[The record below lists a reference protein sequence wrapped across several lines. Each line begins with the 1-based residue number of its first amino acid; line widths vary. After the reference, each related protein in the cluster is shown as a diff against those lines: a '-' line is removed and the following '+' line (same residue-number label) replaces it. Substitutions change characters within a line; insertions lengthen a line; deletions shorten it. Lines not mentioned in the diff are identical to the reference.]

1 MPSKLAA
8 LAANPPARTAR
19 RLTRFTVI
27 PPIDLSPERNKHSTE
42 LCTPPASNL
51 PGSTMLAS
59 ADGRNGA
66 KPEAAGLEQELPLS
80 AERGPA
86 TSHCVQAPEH
96 DPKADLKSRVASNI
110 PSDQAPCSGNTRC
123 SGGSCRR

>member
-8 LAANPPARTAR
+8 LAPNPPARTAR

-66 KPEAAGLEQELPLS
+66 KSEAADVEQELPLS
-80 AERGPA
+80 AESGHFRWRPHYRVRRKQ
-86 TSHCVQAPEH
+86 SLDWIEVE
-96 DPKADLKSRVASNI
+96 SR
-110 PSDQAPCSGNTRC
+110 P
-123 SGGSCRR
+123 

>member
-66 KPEAAGLEQELPLS
+66 KPEAGDPQRELLLSAVNGRSSTIGKPTAVGPLS
-80 AERGPA
+80 HR
-86 TSHCVQAPEH
+86 
-96 DPKADLKSRVASNI
+96 
-110 PSDQAPCSGNTRC
+110 
-123 SGGSCRR
+123 

>member
-8 LAANPPARTAR
+8 LAPNPPARTAR
-19 RLTRFTVI
+19 RLTRFTVL

-42 LCTPPASNL
+42 LWTPPASNL

-66 KPEAAGLEQELPLS
+66 EAEAAEHRHELPLS
-80 AERGPA
+80 AERRHWARLTTTAQLNRSSLQKRPFALVPA
-86 TSHCVQAPEH
+86 RVSSEIGVAR
-96 DPKADLKSRVASNI
+96 DPDTIRPI
-110 PSDQAPCSGNTRC
+110 
-123 SGGSCRR
+123 